1 MNVLLHLSNLLLP
14 PSTLHS
20 TSDDYR
26 PTVRPRRT
34 AARIKTKL
42 IVKAFWDSPVQQND
56 WLVSLYCLHL
66 EARTA
71 DIIIIIWGGR
81 DHVLAGI
88 GLEAWSQSHPI
99 INDCSVNYPINNNN
113 IITLFWF
120 KNWIPLICRHSFPA
134 NHRLTERTS
143 SSSSVAAPRPG
154 RHPWYDQAWMEVNQD
169 KFCNND
175 SPHFAFI

>member
-1 MNVLLHLSNLLLP
+1 MSCCNSQNFSSP
-14 PSTLHS
+14 HS

-26 PTVRPRRT
+26 PSRPRRT
-34 AARIKTKL
+34 AARIKTMP
-42 IVKAFWDSPVQQND
+42 IVKTFWDSPVQQND

-66 EARTA
+66 EAQTA

-88 GLEAWSQSHPI
+88 GLAAWSQSHPI

-134 NHRLTERTS
+134 YHRLAKRTS
-143 SSSSVAAPRPG
+143 SSSSVAIHGMTKRG
-154 RHPWYDQAWMEVNQD
+154 WNGSKSGQVLQ
-169 KFCNND
+169 
-175 SPHFAFI
+175 